1 MKFFSGQN
9 ILNVSIEFMR
19 YKLML
24 CAIHW
29 CYVQIHHC
37 HKPIQLKDKPIQPKD
52 KPIQLKDEQ
61 TEVNT
66 NKRWGNGSKYN

>member
-9 ILNVSIEFMR
+9 IWNVSIEFMR

-29 CYVQIHHC
+29 CYVQIHQC
-37 HKPIQLKDKPIQPKD
+37 HKPIQLKD
-52 KPIQLKDEQ
+52 EE
-61 TEVNT
+61 TEVNR